1 MESYG
6 MLADMGWVPNFCRL
20 RHWEFDDPH
29 CSLCDVIGFGAS
41 CTSDKCPKWPISMG
55 RWLKHHS
62 LKNTSHQTW
71 QWTVCHIAVLTV
83 DFQASAWF
91 PESKAAPKKCQLI
104 GKKRP
109 RLEIPQRLWLVTFD
123 CAMLHHRTSAIER
136 YQSCT
141 AAMLQLAV
149 FEGHMTSASVRE
161 GPILRETRRARSS
174 WRFLVSAGLN
184 AATNRQIAI
193 RTIDAFG

>member
-1 MESYG
+1 
-6 MLADMGWVPNFCRL
+6 MGPQFLPTKTLGIQWSTLFSVWRDWIWCFLYFGQMPQMTHFNG
-20 RHWEFDDPH
+20 
-29 CSLCDVIGFGAS
+29 SLVE
-41 CTSDKCPKWPISMG
+41 TSFIKK
-55 RWLKHHS
+55 
-62 LKNTSHQTW
+62 TSHQTW
-71 QWTVCHIAVLTV
+71 QWAVCHIAVLTV

-91 PESKAAPKKCQLI
+91 PEGKAAPKNCQRLI

-109 RLEIPQRLWLVTFD
+109 RLEIPQGLWLVTFD

-161 GPILRETRRARSS
+161 GPILRGTRWARSS